1 MSSDTRG
8 LSNSDIPAKKIK
20 DPTYIYPGKIEPDEL
35 VPYRQKKKRK
45 DKKEKRD
52 DESPR
57 ENQNN
62 EIEDDEGESSEKKKK
77 TKIKK
82 NLRGDLNESR

>member
-35 VPYRQKKKRK
+35 VPYRMKERK
-45 DKKEKRD
+45 DKKEKLD

-82 NLRGDLNESR
+82 NLRGDLDESR